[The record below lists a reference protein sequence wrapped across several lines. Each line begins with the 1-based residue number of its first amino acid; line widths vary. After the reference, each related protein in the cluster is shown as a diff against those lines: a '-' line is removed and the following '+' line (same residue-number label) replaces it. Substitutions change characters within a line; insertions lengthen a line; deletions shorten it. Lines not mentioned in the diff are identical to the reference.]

1 MRSIPKL
8 RSDRDRRNI
17 DAIRARSAKPL
28 LQMTVALSA
37 DRSRRHSDM
46 DVMAASQ
53 RSRRSAISKVVDGQV
68 IGGIG
73 ASFGTPEH
81 DVQITQ
87 AGLAALNH

>member
-1 MRSIPKL
+1 MHGGLPI
-8 RSDRDRRNI
+8 
-17 DAIRARSAKPL
+17 
-28 LQMTVALSA
+28 
-37 DRSRRHSDM
+37 
-46 DVMAASQ
+46 
-53 RSRRSAISKVVDGQV
+53 VVDGQV